1 MSPAFSPTRY
11 VISTRRKAKRELL
24 LLPAIT
30 TPLVSSINRNSV
42 RPFKGIF
49 CRGISEFESFSRWV
63 GDRRSDAGCHSQVV
77 VLVPGADAV
86 SSAEGDTAA

>member
-24 LLPAIT
+24 LLPAMNDTIGQLDQPEFCPT
-30 TPLVSSINRNSV
+30 FQRDNLHRHFRV
-42 RPFKGIF
+42 RV
-49 CRGISEFESFSRWV
+49 FSRWV